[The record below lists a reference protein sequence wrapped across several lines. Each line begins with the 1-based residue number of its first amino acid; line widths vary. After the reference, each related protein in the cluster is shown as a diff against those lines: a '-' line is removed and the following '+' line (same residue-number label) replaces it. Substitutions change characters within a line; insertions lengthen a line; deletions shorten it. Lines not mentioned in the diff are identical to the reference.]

1 MPCSLSVART
11 AATPPS
17 ILYGLVRDVPR
28 MVPAPGQ
35 NAATLLDVERA
46 SQVLGQAPPAV
57 TESDEAVAML
67 DFAFAHDGPDDGIKP
82 GQSSPPPVSTP
93 TRIITH
99 SRERLA
105 ARTEPT
111 IAARR

>member
-46 SQVLGQAPPAV
+46 SQVLGQAPPVV

-82 GQSSPPPVSTP
+82 RAVVATAGQHADSHH
-93 TRIITH
+93 H
-99 SRERLA
+99 SLQRA
-105 ARTEPT
+105 SCCAD
-111 IAARR
+111 